1 MDFDINRKVWQILWD
16 AILGNLGFN
25 NLPRPYID
33 ETFECFPYSWG
44 EDENLYHF
52 HHKPSEFKIYWY
64 KHPLRDAKCNME
76 ITDEQ
81 FVDILLDCHN
91 SLPLNQNPRIIY
103 DVNRWWD
110 TKEDAE

>member
-1 MDFDINRKVWQILWD
+1 
-16 AILGNLGFN
+16 
-25 NLPRPYID
+25 
-33 ETFECFPYSWG
+33 
-44 EDENLYHF
+44 
-52 HHKPSEFKIYWY
+52 
-64 KHPLRDAKCNME
+64 ME
-76 ITDEQ
+76 ITEEQ

>member
-1 MDFDINRKVWQILWD
+1 MNFDINRKVWQILWD

-33 ETFECFPYSWG
+33 ETFECFPYLWG

-52 HHKPSEFKIYWY
+52 YHKPSDFKIYWY
-64 KHPLRDAKCNME
+64 KYPLRDAKCNME

-81 FVDILLDCHN
+81 FVDILYDCRN
-91 SLPLNQNPRIIY
+91 SLPLNQSPRIIY

-110 TKEDAE
+110 IEENAE